1 MKDITL
7 LILAAGMGS
16 RYGGLKQLDFLGP
29 NGETIMDYSVDD
41 AIAAGFT
48 KVVFVIRKSMQETF
62 DAQILSKYK
71 HKIQCECVFQELDT
85 LPEEFSKHPER
96 EKPYGTAHAILMAK
110 DAIKEPFA
118 VINADDFYSRKAFVA
133 MAEFLKQPNNNE
145 KPVFSMIGYRLKN
158 TLSEHG
164 TVARGV
170 CKANENRELISITE
184 MTKIQREGDV
194 IFNLVDNSVYS
205 SAEVQPHQNKITLTG
220 NEPVSMNFWG
230 FTPYFF
236 TFLNEL
242 FIQFLKENNDNPKS
256 EFPIPAVINHFI
268 TNQLATIKII
278 DCDAEWFGVTYQE
291 DKEWVMEKLMNSF

>member
-16 RYGGLKQLDFLGP
+16 RYGGLKQLDELGP
-29 NGETIMDYSVDD
+29 KGETIMDYSVDD

-48 KVVFVIRKSMQETF
+48 KVVFVIRKNMQDSFET
-62 DAQILSKYK
+62 QILSKYVS
-71 HKIQCECVFQELDT
+71 KIKCESVYQELDA
-85 LPEEFSKHPER
+85 LPEGFIKHPER

-118 VINADDFYSRKAFVA
+118 VINADDFYSRKAFVS
-133 MAEFLKQPNNNE
+133 MADFLKQPNNDE
-145 KPVFSMIGYRLKN
+145 KPVFSMIGYQLKN

-170 CKANENRELISITE
+170 CKANENSESVSITE
-184 MTKIQREGDV
+184 MTKIQRENN
-194 IFNLVDNSVYS
+194 IIYNLVE
-205 SAEVQPHQNKITLTG
+205 AELQPNKVTLSG

-242 FIQFLKENNDNPKS
+242 FIQFLKENNENPKS

-268 TNQLATIKII
+268 TNNLATIKIL
-278 DCDAEWFGVTYQE
+278 DCDAEWFGVTYQA
-291 DKEWVMEKLMNSF
+291 DKEWVKDRLVSTNNTPK

>member
-41 AIAAGFT
+41 AITAGFT
-48 KVVFVIRKSMQETF
+48 KVVFVIRKSMQEVF
-62 DAQILSKYK
+62 EAQILSKYK
-71 HKIQCECVFQELDT
+71 HKITCECVYQELDM
-85 LPEEFSKHPER
+85 LPAGFQKHPER

-133 MAEFLKQPNNNE
+133 MADFLRQPNNDV
-145 KPVFSMIGYRLKN
+145 KPVFAMIGYQLKN

-170 CKANENRELISITE
+170 CKANENKELISITE
-184 MTKIQREGDV
+184 MTKIQRDGNFIYNTDEKG
-194 IFNLVDNSVYS
+194 
-205 SAEVQPHQNKITLTG
+205 KIMLTG

-236 TFLNEL
+236 TFLNDL
-242 FIQFLKENNDNPKS
+242 FIKFLEKNNDNPKS
-256 EFPIPAVINHFI
+256 EFPIPSVINHFI
-268 TNQLATIKII
+268 INNLAIIKII

-291 DKEWVMEKLMNSF
+291 DKLWVMERLAKL

>member
-41 AIAAGFT
+41 AIASGFT
-48 KVVFVIRKSMQETF
+48 KVVFVIRKSMQAVFE
-62 DAQILSKYK
+62 AQILSKYK
-71 HKIQCECVFQELDT
+71 HKVTCECVYQELDL
-85 LPEEFSKHPER
+85 LPNGFQKHAER
-96 EKPYGTAHAILMAK
+96 EKPYGTAHAILVAK

-118 VINADDFYSRKAFVA
+118 VINADDFYSHKAFVA
-133 MAEFLKQPNNNE
+133 MADFLRQPNSEE
-145 KPVFSMIGYRLKN
+145 KPVFAMVGYQLKN

-170 CKANENRELISITE
+170 CWANEHNELVSITE
-184 MTKIQREGDV
+184 MNRIQRKNGV
-194 IFNLVDNSVYS
+194 IFHTDEKGRVV
-205 SAEVQPHQNKITLTG
+205 LTG
-220 NEPVSMNFWG
+220 EEPVSMNFWG

-236 TFLNEL
+236 TFLNNL
-242 FIQFLKENNDNPKS
+242 FIDFLKEHNHNPKS
-256 EFPIPAVINHFI
+256 EFPIPAAINYFI
-268 TNQLATIKII
+268 NNHLATVKII

-291 DKEWVMEKLMNSF
+291 DKPVVMAKLAMLY

>member
-1 MKDITL
+1 MTDITL

-48 KVVFVIRKSMQETF
+48 KVVFVIRKSMQEVF
-62 DAQILSKYK
+62 EAQILSKYK
-71 HKIQCECVFQELDT
+71 HKIKCECVFQELDM
-85 LPEEFSKHPER
+85 LPAGFQKHPER
-96 EKPYGTAHAILMAK
+96 EKPYGTAHAILVAQ

-133 MAEFLKQPNNNE
+133 MADFLRQPNNDV
-145 KPVFSMIGYRLKN
+145 KPVFAMIGYRLKN

-170 CKANENRELISITE
+170 CQANENRELISITE
-184 MTKIQREGDV
+184 MTKIQREGDI
-194 IFNLVDNSVYS
+194 IFNTNEEGRV
-205 SAEVQPHQNKITLTG
+205 ALTG
-220 NEPVSMNFWG
+220 EEPVSMNFWG

-236 TFLNEL
+236 TFLNTL

-268 TNQLATIKII
+268 DNHLATIKII
-278 DCDAEWFGVTYQE
+278 DCDAEWFGVTYRE
-291 DKEWVMEKLMNSF
+291 DKLWVMERLAMQH